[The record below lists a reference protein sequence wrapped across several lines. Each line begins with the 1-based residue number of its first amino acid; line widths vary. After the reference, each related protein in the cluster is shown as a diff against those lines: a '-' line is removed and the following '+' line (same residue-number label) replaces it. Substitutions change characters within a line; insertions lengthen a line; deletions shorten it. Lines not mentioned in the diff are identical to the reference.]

1 MVSSDVRDDFVRR
14 SASKQ
19 THPLTNTI
27 EGAMS
32 ELSKVYDRSRV
43 PLYIQVASVMR
54 RRIETKQ
61 WLPGQK
67 ISTLVE
73 LEREFEVARVT
84 IRQAIDILREEGL
97 LHSQQGRGTF
107 VAEKPVAKHWFKLAT
122 RWDVLVDAIRDNVPK
137 RIKVDNPPP
146 LPTLREGE
154 GEIASKYV
162 FMRSVQ
168 YKDGKPYGTVN
179 LHLAEDIYRRAP
191 DDFRQHPALSVLA
204 ALKDIDV
211 QDAHQT
217 IVIGSADPA
226 TADLLHVGLGAPIAE
241 CRCVVIDDRGV
252 AIYVADIIYRSDAV
266 KLHIDLLAGA
276 RNAQQAA
283 GNGRPSKSRSGAGVG
298 TATGVLRS
306 CN

>member
-1 MVSSDVRDDFVRR
+1 M
-14 SASKQ
+14 
-19 THPLTNTI
+19 I

-97 LHSQQGRGTF
+97 LRSQQGRGTF
-107 VAEKPVAKHWFKLAT
+107 VAEKPVSRYWFKLGT
-122 RWDVLVDAIRDNVPK
+122 NWDALVETIKDNVP
-137 RIKVDNPPP
+137 RSIKVDNPPP
-146 LPTLREGE
+146 FPTLREDE
-154 GEIASKYV
+154 GEPASKYV

-168 YKDGKPYGTVN
+168 YKEGEPYGVVSV
-179 LHLAEDIYRRAP
+179 HLSDDIYRIAP
-191 DDFRQHPALSVLA
+191 EEFRQHPALSVLA
-204 ALKDIDV
+204 SLKDVDV
-211 QDAHQT
+211 RDAHQT
-217 IVIGSADPA
+217 IVIGSADPS
-226 TADLLHVGLGAPIAE
+226 TADLLRIGLGAPIAE
-241 CRCVVIDDRGV
+241 CRCVVIDDKGTAV
-252 AIYVADIIYRSDAV
+252 YVADIIYRSDAI
-266 KLHIDLLAGA
+266 KLHIDLFAGSHA
-276 RNAQQAA
+276 RGRGA
-283 GNGRPSKSRSGAGVG
+283 GNRRASKAQAKAGLGAGRGDVP
-298 TATGVLRS
+298 S

>member
-1 MVSSDVRDDFVRR
+1 MSD
-14 SASKQ
+14 
-19 THPLTNTI
+19 
-27 EGAMS
+27 
-32 ELSKVYDRSRV
+32 LSRVYDRSRV

-107 VAEKPVAKHWFKLAT
+107 VAEKPVSRYWFKLGTTWAA
-122 RWDVLVDAIRDNVPK
+122 LVETIKDNVPK
-137 RIKVDNPPP
+137 RIKVENPPL

-154 GEIASKYV
+154 GALAGKYV

-168 YKDGKPYGTVN
+168 YKEGEPYGIVT
-179 LHLAEDIYRRAP
+179 LHLADEIYRRAP
-191 DDFRQHPALSVLA
+191 EEFRQHPALSVLA
-204 ALKDIDV
+204 SLKDIDIH
-211 QDAHQT
+211 DAHQT
-217 IVIGSADPA
+217 VVIGSADPV
-226 TADLLHVGLGAPIAE
+226 TADLLHIALGAPVAE
-241 CRCVVIDDRGV
+241 CRCVVIDDKGT
-252 AIYVADIIYRSDAV
+252 AIYVADIIYRSDAI
-266 KLHIDLLAGA
+266 KLHIDLLAGSRASAKPAAQA
-276 RNAQQAA
+276 RIAKA
-283 GNGRPSKSRSGAGVG
+283 RSGQGAA
-298 TATGVLRS
+298 ATTGAVRG